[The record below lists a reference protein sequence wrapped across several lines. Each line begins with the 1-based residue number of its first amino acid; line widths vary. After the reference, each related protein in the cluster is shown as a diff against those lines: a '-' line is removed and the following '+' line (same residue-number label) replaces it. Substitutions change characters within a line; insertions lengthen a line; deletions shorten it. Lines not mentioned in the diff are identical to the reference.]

1 MHTCVDITILEKEL
15 LDLIRQDDKEAF
27 DRIYTLYWE
36 KLFLY
41 VAKIIKDEDDAHD
54 IIQDVFVSLW
64 TRRQDLK
71 IERSLN
77 AYLFSAIRFKTLDY
91 IHHSKMK
98 VSLNVVHE
106 EYPERGSVIEKYSAK
121 ELAIQINSRIQELPL
136 KMKKIFLLSRN
147 EEMSYKEISKML
159 SISDKTVKKQI
170 SNALKLLRFKLN
182 L

>member
-15 LDLIRQDDKEAF
+15 LELIRQDDKKAF
-27 DRIYTLYWE
+27 DRIYALYWE

-41 VAKIIKDEDDAHD
+41 VAKIIRDEDDAYD

-71 IERSLN
+71 IEGSLN
-77 AYLFSAIRFKTLDY
+77 AYLFSAVRFKTLDY
-91 IHHSKMK
+91 LHRSKRR
-98 VSLNVVHE
+98 VLLNLVHE
-106 EYPERGSVIEKYSAK
+106 EYPEKISVMEKYSAK
-121 ELAIQINSRIQELPL
+121 ELAIQINTRIQELPL
-136 KMKKIFLLSRN
+136 KMKEVFLLSRN
-147 EEMSYKEISKML
+147 EEMSHKEISKML